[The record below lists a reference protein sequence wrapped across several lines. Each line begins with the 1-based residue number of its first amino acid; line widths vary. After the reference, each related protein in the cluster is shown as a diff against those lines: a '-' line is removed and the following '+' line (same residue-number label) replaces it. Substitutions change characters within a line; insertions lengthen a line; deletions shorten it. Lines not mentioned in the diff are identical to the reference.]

1 MLALSMFVLVLRP
14 VAVVRALTCTIS
26 SVTGY
31 LDLDLDLD
39 LSTRINPSDQV
50 SYCIPKT
57 Q

>member
-39 LSTRINPSDQV
+39 LST
-50 SYCIPKT
+50 
-57 Q
+57 